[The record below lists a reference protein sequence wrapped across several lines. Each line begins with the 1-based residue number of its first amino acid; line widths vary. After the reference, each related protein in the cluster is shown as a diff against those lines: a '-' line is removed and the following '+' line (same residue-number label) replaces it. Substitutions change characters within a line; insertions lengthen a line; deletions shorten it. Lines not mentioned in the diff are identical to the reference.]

1 MAKNLTEAKEKL
13 LSTEYPRWRNLL
25 SCAILVLLITGMVSG
40 WWYAYY
46 TASDIECHQGI
57 LYFSAVWLAV
67 QWVVIGYLYCY
78 QNIPAFA
85 RGAIKL
91 LILLGNVWFGLF
103 IFSLQPCAS

>member
-1 MAKNLTEAKEKL
+1 MTAKFSQAKEKL
-13 LSTEYPRWRNLL
+13 LSTGYPRWRNILA
-25 SCAILVLLITGMVSG
+25 CVILVLLATGAVSA

-46 TASDIECHQGI
+46 TATDVECHKGF
-57 LYFSAVWLAV
+57 LYFSVVWLVV
-67 QWVVIGYLYCY
+67 QWVVIGYLFRY

-85 RGAIKL
+85 RGGIKL

>member
-1 MAKNLTEAKEKL
+1 MKGKWKEAKDRL
-13 LSTEYPRWRNLL
+13 FRTEYPRWRSLL
-25 SCAILVLLITGMVSG
+25 SCAILLLLTTGMVLG

-46 TASDIECHQGI
+46 TSSEIACHRGI
-57 LYFSAVWLAV
+57 LYFSVVWLAV
-67 QWVVIGYLYCY
+67 QWMVIGYLCCY

-103 IFSLQPCAS
+103 VFSLQSCGQ

>member
-1 MAKNLTEAKEKL
+1 MTKHLTEAKEKL
-13 LSTEYPRWRNLL
+13 LSTKYPRWRNLL
-25 SCAILVLLITGMVSG
+25 SCAVLGLLTTGMVLG

-46 TASDIECHQGI
+46 TASDIECHKGI

-67 QWVVIGYLYCY
+67 QWVVIGYLYRY

-91 LILLGNVWFGLF
+91 LIMLGNVWFGLF
-103 IFSLQPCAS
+103 IFSLQSCTQ